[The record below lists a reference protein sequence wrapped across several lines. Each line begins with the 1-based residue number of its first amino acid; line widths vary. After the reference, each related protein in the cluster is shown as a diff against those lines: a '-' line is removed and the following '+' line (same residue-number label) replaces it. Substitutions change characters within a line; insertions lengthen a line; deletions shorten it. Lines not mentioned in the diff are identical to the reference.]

1 MANSLEEVHP
11 LVLTTGWMLERGIP
25 LAPKNGRH
33 DAKEIFGATATY
45 HPPVPIYATKDD
57 KVLVQEPWPFRA

>member
-1 MANSLEEVHP
+1 MYCMN
-11 LVLTTGWMLERGIP
+11 ERGIP

-57 KVLVQEPWPFRA
+57 KVLVQEPWPFRARLIPPLWS